1 MCRAMLTP
9 KKNLHEETKKQ
20 MNKHEQDDR
29 IMTKNYVQNSQN
41 LKIQYSK
48 LFIPPM
54 IKINYVSS
62 KDIPQQSKVLISYIQ
77 IKGFY

>member
-9 KKNLHEETKKQ
+9 KKNLYEETKKQ
-20 MNKHEQDDR
+20 MNKQDDR
-29 IMTKNYVQNSQN
+29 IMTKNYVQNSQH

-62 KDIPQQSKVLISYIQ
+62 KNILQQSKVLISYIQ